1 MKNDFNNPN
10 ETFFDGVF
18 PEEDVYQ
25 IEKFFDDKE
34 VSFLVDWYYKNKN
47 KEGWHILNGDLSYI
61 ENGHIYDEVLEIL
74 FPKLTKH
81 FGKFKLYNQINN
93 DKHPHSADFF
103 IEQNKIFAPHTD
115 SITHIPKWLTQKDIV
130 IPLWI
135 ENDAEVYTYNFNQR
149 CYRRSTHF
157 RKGSKDVGLNVYS
170 NALRGSY
177 DIDGV
182 KYLNGTEI
190 DHDFIENHIGDAVLT
205 SHFEGMTVKSLEK
218 NIPGN
223 AIIKDSSI
231 IHGPSNYH
239 LKGSGKKLN
248 ISIRLFKEV
257 EDWNPD
263 TTFSVRSFEESR
275 NKRTYYNDKKIKITK
290 D

>member
-1 MKNDFNNPN
+1 
-10 ETFFDGVF
+10 
-18 PEEDVYQ
+18 
-25 IEKFFDDKE
+25 
-34 VSFLVDWYYKNKN
+34 
-47 KEGWHILNGDLSYI
+47 
-61 ENGHIYDEVLEIL
+61 
-74 FPKLTKH
+74 
-81 FGKFKLYNQINN
+81 
-93 DKHPHSADFF
+93 
-103 IEQNKIFAPHTD
+103 
-115 SITHIPKWLTQKDIV
+115 
-130 IPLWI
+130 
-135 ENDAEVYTYNFNQR
+135 
-149 CYRRSTHF
+149 
-157 RKGSKDVGLNVYS
+157 
-170 NALRGSY
+170 
-177 DIDGV
+177 
-182 KYLNGTEI
+182 
-190 DHDFIENHIGDAVLT
+190 
-205 SHFEGMTVKSLEK
+205 MTVKSLEK